1 KDRQVGQTGKTVRPD
16 LYMACGISG
25 AIQHVAG
32 MENSE
37 LIIAINKN
45 ESAPIFE
52 VADLGIVG
60 DLKQILPKLAE
71 AVRKYKAEKAN
82 S

>member
-1 KDRQVGQTGKTVRPD
+1 
-16 LYMACGISG
+16 MACGISG